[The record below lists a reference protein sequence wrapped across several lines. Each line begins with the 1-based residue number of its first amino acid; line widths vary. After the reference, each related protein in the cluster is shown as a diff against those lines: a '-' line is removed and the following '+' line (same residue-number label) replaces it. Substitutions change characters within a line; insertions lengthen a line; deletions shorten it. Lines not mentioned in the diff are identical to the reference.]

1 MAYATT
7 NPVNGETLKTYDD
20 HDDAELDRRL
30 TAAVDAHRELRST
43 SFDDRAGWMRA
54 AADLLD
60 DEVESTARMMTTEM
74 GKTLAAATGEVHKS
88 ATGMRFYADHA
99 EEFLT
104 SVDYDAEPVNA
115 RRAMTIWQPL
125 GTVLAIMPW
134 NFPIWQAIR
143 FAAPA
148 LMAGNTGV
156 LKHASNV
163 PQTAEYLG
171 RLFARAGF
179 PEGAFQ
185 HLFVGSDRIDGV
197 IADDRIRA
205 ATLTGSEGAGRSVA
219 ESAGR
224 HLKKTVLEL
233 GGSDPFVVMPS
244 ADLEEAAKV
253 ATTARCQNNGQ
264 SCIAAK
270 RFIVHADVY
279 DEFTELFIE
288 QMAGQTLGDPMH
300 EGTDIGPLA
309 TGQGR
314 RDVADAVTEAVDL
327 GAKVLLGGEQP
338 DRPGWWYPPTV
349 VTDVP
354 EGTTMYDDEVF
365 GPVAGLFEVAT
376 YDEAVALANAVPF
389 GLGSNAWTNH
399 AGEQEA
405 FARDLDAGMV
415 FVNGM
420 TVSFPS
426 LPFGGIGTSG
436 YGRELS
442 DLGIR
447 EFCNAKTV
455 WVGGPEPSSG

>member
-1 MAYATT
+1 MAYATI
-7 NPVNGETLKTYDD
+7 NPVNGETLRTYDD

-30 TAAVDAHRELRST
+30 TAAAHAHRELRST
-43 SFDDRAGWMRA
+43 TFDDRAGWMRT

-60 DEVESTARMMTTEM
+60 DEVDDTARMMTTEM
-74 GKTLAAATGEVHKS
+74 GKTLAAAAAEVHKS

-99 EEFLT
+99 EEYLT
-104 SVDYDAEPVNA
+104 SIDHDAEPVNA
-115 RRAMTIWQPL
+115 SRAMTIWQPL

-134 NFPIWQAIR
+134 NFPIWQAVR

-171 RLFARAGF
+171 GLFARAGF

-185 HLFVGSDRIDGV
+185 HLFVGSDRIDSV
-197 IADDRIRA
+197 IADDRVRA
-205 ATLTGSEGAGRSVA
+205 ATLTGSEGAGRAVA

-279 DEFTELFIE
+279 DEFTELFVA
-288 QMAGQTLGDPMH
+288 QMAGQTLGDPTDD
-300 EGTDIGPLA
+300 ETDIGPLA
-309 TGQGR
+309 TEQGR
-314 RDVADAVTEAVDL
+314 HDVAAAVTEAVEA
-327 GAKVLLGGEQP
+327 GAKVLLGGEQL
-338 DRPGWWYPPTV
+338 DGPGWWYPATV
-349 VTDVP
+349 VSDVP

-365 GPVAGLFEVAT
+365 GPVAGLFKVAG
-376 YDEAVALANAVPF
+376 YDEAVALANDVPF
-389 GLGSNAWTNH
+389 GLGSNAWTDDP
-399 AGEQEA
+399 AEQAA

-420 TVSFPS
+420 TASYPS
-426 LPFGGIGTSG
+426 LPFGGVGTSG

-455 WVGGPEPSSG
+455 WVG

>member
-7 NPVNGETLKTYDD
+7 NPVNGETLRTFDD

-60 DEVESTARMMTTEM
+60 DEAESTAGMMTTEM
-74 GKTLAAATGEVHKS
+74 GKTLAAATAEVHKS
-88 ATGMRFYADHA
+88 ANGMRFYADHA
-99 EEFLT
+99 AEFLT
-104 SVDYDAEPVNA
+104 AVDYDAGPVNA

-134 NFPIWQAIR
+134 NFPVWQAIR

-171 RLFARAGF
+171 GLFARAGF

-185 HLFVGSDRIDGV
+185 HLFVASDRIGGV

-205 ATLTGSEGAGRSVA
+205 ATLTGSEGAGRAVA
-219 ESAGR
+219 ASAGR

-244 ADLEEAAKV
+244 ADLDEAAKV

-279 DEFTELFIE
+279 DAFAELFVE
-288 QMAGQTLGDPMH
+288 QMAAQTLGDPMDDA
-300 EGTDIGPLA
+300 TDIGPLA
-309 TGQGR
+309 TEQGR
-314 RDVADAVTEAVDL
+314 RDVADAVAEAVDRR
-327 GAKVLLGGEQP
+327 AKVLLGGEQP
-338 DRPGWWYPPTV
+338 DQPGWWYPATV
-349 VTDVP
+349 VADVP

-365 GPVAGLFEVAT
+365 GPVAGLFKVAS
-376 YDEAVALANAVPF
+376 YDEAVALANDVPF
-389 GLGSNAWTNH
+389 GLGSNAWTNDR
-399 AGEQEA
+399 AEQEA

-415 FVNGM
+415 FINGM
-420 TVSFPS
+420 TTSYPS
-426 LPFGGIGTSG
+426 LPFGGVGTSG

-455 WVGGPEPSSG
+455 WVG

>member
-300 EGTDIGPLA
+300 DGTDIGPLA

-314 RDVADAVTEAVDL
+314 RDVADAVTEAVDR